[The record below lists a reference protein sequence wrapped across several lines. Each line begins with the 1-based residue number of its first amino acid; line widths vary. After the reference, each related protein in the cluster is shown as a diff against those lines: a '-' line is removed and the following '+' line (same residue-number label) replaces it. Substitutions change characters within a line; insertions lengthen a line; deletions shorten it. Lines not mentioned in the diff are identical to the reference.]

1 MKIRQ
6 KTDLLTCNGIRCC
19 ALMLLF
25 LNEHKIISR
34 IPLRKLRLKNAYSS
48 GLNAELKYDIRNV
61 MGVRSALKFDS
72 PW

>member
-19 ALMLLF
+19 VLLLLF

-34 IPLRKLRLKNAYSS
+34 MPFRKLRLKNAYRS

-61 MGVRSALKFDS
+61 IGVKRALKFDS
-72 PW
+72 P